1 MAFIKKQIN
10 PVTGMVMNLADLKLI
25 IKENVLDN
33 LDHKFL
39 DRDVSFFQTR
49 VR

>member
-1 MAFIKKQIN
+1 
-10 PVTGMVMNLADLKLI
+10 MNLVDLKLI

-39 DRDVSFFQTR
+39 DKDVPFFQTR
-49 VR
+49 VRYIMYLRIMTSNSIQ